1 MGTAGSGGGVG
12 SGSGGGGTK
21 GGASESGSV
30 WLRPPRPARAEP
42 PLSRDRIVTA
52 AVALLDDEGMDRLTM
67 RRLAERLGAG
77 ATTLYWHVETKDD
90 VLDLAFDAIFGEA
103 PLPGHHPGDD
113 GWRHDVVA
121 LLTGCREMLLRHP
134 WSGALPLRRGPSMG
148 PNFLGW
154 LEYLQSTLVRAG
166 FRGQAVQ
173 AACWVLYNHVQCST
187 ASQSSLHWPEDERL
201 AARERLRADEGRY
214 PTLVAGDYVLDDG
227 WEENFRLGLGYVL
240 DGLQARL
247 AADRP

>member
-1 MGTAGSGGGVG
+1 MATAASGGGTAK
-12 SGSGGGGTK
+12 GGG
-21 GGASESGSV
+21 AASGSV
-30 WLRPPRPARAEP
+30 WLRPPRQARAEP

-90 VLDLAFDAIFGEA
+90 VVDLAFDAIFGEA
-103 PLPGHHPGDD
+103 PLTGSPREGATDQ
-113 GWRHDVVA
+113 GWRDDVVA
-121 LLTGCREMLLRHP
+121 LLTGCRTMLLNHP
-134 WSGALPLRRGPSMG
+134 WSGALPLRRRPSMG

-154 LEYLQSTLVRAG
+154 LECLQSTLVRAG
-166 FRGQAVQ
+166 FRGQSVQ

-187 ASQSSLHWPEDERL
+187 ASQSSLHWPEEDRL
-201 AARERLRADEGRY
+201 AARERLRAEADRY

-227 WEENFRLGLGYVL
+227 WEENFRLGLRYVL
-240 DGLQARL
+240 DGLEARL
-247 AADRP
+247 AADAS